1 MTENG
6 DPLENAITERVN
18 GIIKNEWIDKAHLQ
32 SWGKTMKYV
41 EKVIGL
47 YNKKRPHTYQ
57 ALDLPYNLLQLESNN
72 VIYDVKDLFLGIRQP
87 YTCRNNSS
95 QGELE
100 LTDTLSIFYLTIM
113 PEALTLRKN

>member
-18 GIIKNEWIDKAHLQ
+18 GIIKNEWINKAHLQ
-32 SWGKTMKYV
+32 SRDKTMKYA

-47 YNKKRPHTYQ
+47 YNKERPHTYQ

-72 VIYDVKDLFLGIRQP
+72 VIYGVKDLFLGISLP

-100 LTDTLSIFYLTIM
+100 LTDTLSIFYLT
-113 PEALTLRKN
+113 